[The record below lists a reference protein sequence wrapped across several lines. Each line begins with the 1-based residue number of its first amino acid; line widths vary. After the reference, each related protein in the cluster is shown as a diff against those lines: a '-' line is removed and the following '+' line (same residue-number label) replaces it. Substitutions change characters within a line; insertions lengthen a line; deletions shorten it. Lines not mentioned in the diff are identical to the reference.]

1 MDIICSTDSCSVPK
15 HFVNS
20 ILSCYD
26 FYSEEREEKIGW
38 DASSNANSSKR
49 RANLCPE
56 NWKYRSKE
64 ELGDHESL
72 GVHALYGGGGYVANL
87 GYDGKAAS
95 WILNDLAENEWI
107 DRQTRVV
114 MVELSTF
121 NVATKLLADT
131 TLYFEMLPSGFL
143 GTSTKIKVIP
153 LVKSDSASRDVYL
166 VSFLVF
172 AFFLGYYIISECTR
186 IIELKCLY
194 FLSIW
199 NWLELLQ
206 FISALLVMASS
217 IQREIEVL
225 LTLQQLKTNPFAYVR
240 SDDTL
245 LWSENENGVICIAV
259 TVAVLR
265 LLRVL
270 KFNSHVIIL
279 LSSMN
284 RALRPV
290 LSFTVLF
297 AIIFIAYGH
306 AGFLLFGKNV
316 YMFSSLKRVAVSQ
329 FLMCLGSPGPR
340 LELEQVDRTLAR
352 LYYQSFLLLTII
364 ILINLFVAI
373 LNEAQTEATTSSSEG
388 NDDIEVAN
396 LLLSKFLNFLGI
408 NREQSPSANE
418 EDNASKES
426 ARNEVMSPM
435 IADSPDKTRNQ
446 VVSAMRDNCA
456 EKTASL
462 NGLDDPLEPPESS
475 FSKDGHALRS
485 FSRNSL
491 NGQTERS
498 ESSVWSFHG
507 PNEPMER
514 HCSLSSEA
522 WDIPAIQRN
531 SFDGRRSEL
540 SQFLCSS
547 KLTERC
553 EGSPD
558 LQHSSW
564 KNNSTLNDPGSSPL
578 FHGQNE
584 PTETPGHWLS
594 PVSSTLSLASGTPL
608 QEQRKPSLFP
618 RNSPSPDM
626 DNTSSTSTN
635 SFDVRWDSTNAF
647 PTCRLSRNFDLT
659 STNSSFDEH
668 SEPERPRTSFVSDT
682 YVKKSQLLEPSR
694 RPVLRIPDGYAMS
707 STPQNSLISESPKK
721 TSASI
726 AKTEKG
732 DSLDTALTV
741 HFTADRK
748 VRDVIARTSGSD
760 SVVHPHFSL
769 PPEHGRGRSHNKTY
783 GNNGSPDNR
792 SGGTVT
798 SAQTSKSS
806 LKYDKLNVQIIDFD
820 EVSEWIKKGNICDKR
835 SNIASLCGRKRRHPA
850 LKGREPSHPKKV
862 DFDEISRWMKRKVFA
877 TDFTR
882 DSIKT
887 NVSPVNK
894 GTIADL
900 DAFSKVVKKRKTAET
915 SKQRDTMNTTQLEIR
930 VKRLDELLQVLDLWK

>member
-1 MDIICSTDSCSVPK
+1 M
-15 HFVNS
+15 
-20 ILSCYD
+20 
-26 FYSEEREEKIGW
+26 
-38 DASSNANSSKR
+38 
-49 RANLCPE
+49 CPE

-64 ELGDHESL
+64 ELGGHESL
-72 GVHALYGGGGYVANL
+72 GVHALYDGGGYVANL
-87 GYDGKAAS
+87 GHDGKTAS

-131 TLYFEMLPSGFL
+131 TLYFEILPSGFL

-153 LVKSDSASRDVYL
+153 LVKSDSATTEVYQ

-172 AFFLGYYIISECTR
+172 AFFLGYYIVSECTR
-186 IIELKCLY
+186 IIQLKCSY

-199 NWLELLQ
+199 NWLEVLQ
-206 FISALLVMASS
+206 IITALLVMAFS
-217 IQREIEVL
+217 IQREIKVL
-225 LTLQQLKTNPFAYVR
+225 LTLRQLKTNPFAYVR
-240 SDDTL
+240 FDDTL
-245 LWSENENGVICIAV
+245 LWFEKENGVICIAV

-265 LLRVL
+265 FLRIL

-279 LSSMN
+279 LSSMK

-316 YMFSSLKRVAVSQ
+316 YMFSSLKRVIVSQ

-352 LYYQSFLLLTII
+352 LYHESFLLLTII
-364 ILINLFVAI
+364 ILVNLFVAI
-373 LNEAQTEATTSSSEG
+373 LNEAQTEVTTSTSED

-418 EDNASKES
+418 EDDASRES
-426 ARNEVMSPM
+426 ARNEVMSSV
-435 IADSPDKTRNQ
+435 IADSADKKTRNQ
-446 VVSAMRDNCA
+446 VVSTIRDNCL
-456 EKTASL
+456 EKAASL
-462 NGLDDPLEPPESS
+462 NDLHDPFEPLESS

-485 FSRNSL
+485 FLRNSL
-491 NGQTERS
+491 HGQTERS

-507 PNEPMER
+507 PNEPMVR
-514 HCSLSSEA
+514 HCSVSSEA
-522 WDIPAIQRN
+522 WDTPAIQRN

-547 KLTERC
+547 KLTDICER
-553 EGSPD
+553 SPN
-558 LQHSSW
+558 LQHSSCES
-564 KNNSTLNDPGSSPL
+564 NSTLNVSGSSPL
-578 FHGQNE
+578 FHEQNE
-584 PTETPGHWLS
+584 PTETRGHWLS
-594 PVSSTLSLASGTPL
+594 LASSTLSLVSGTSL

-618 RNSPSPDM
+618 HNSPSPEM

-635 SFDVRWDSTNAF
+635 SFDERWDSTNAF
-647 PTCRLSRNFDLT
+647 PACCLSRNFDLT
-659 STNSSFDEH
+659 SMNSSFDEH
-668 SEPERPRTSFVSDT
+668 SEPERPRTSFASDT
-682 YVKKSQLLEPSR
+682 YLKKSQFLDPSR
-694 RPVLRIPDGYAMS
+694 RPVSRIRDGYAMS
-707 STPQNSLISESPKK
+707 STPQNSLISESFKK
-721 TSASI
+721 APASI
-726 AKTEKG
+726 AKTEQV

-741 HFTADRK
+741 HFAADRK
-748 VRDVIARTSGSD
+748 VRDVIVRASGSD
-760 SVVHPHFSL
+760 SLVHPHFSF

-792 SGGTVT
+792 SEGIVT
-798 SAQTSKSS
+798 SAQTSKPSS
-806 LKYDKLNVQIIDFD
+806 LKYDKLNAQIIDFD
-820 EVSEWIKKGNICDKR
+820 EVSEWMKRGNTCAKR
-835 SNIASLCGRKRRHPA
+835 SNIASLCGKKRRHPA
-850 LKGREPSHPKKV
+850 FKEREQSHPKKV
-862 DFDEISRWMKRKVFA
+862 DFDEISRRMKGKVFV

-887 NVSPVNK
+887 NVSLVNK

-900 DAFSKVVKKRKTAET
+900 DAISKVVKERKTAAS
-915 SKQRDTMNTTQLEIR
+915 SKQRDAVNTTQLEIR
-930 VKRLDELLQVLDLWK
+930 VERLDELLQVLDLWK